1 MYVLM
6 LGSFYKKNLL
16 NFLAKID
23 RGTVTINDDFSSTYG
38 KGEPKV
44 TIEVVSPRFYRRT
57 ILGGDL
63 GFAESYAK
71 GEWFTDN
78 LTDLITILIL
88 NKENLAGLDVKWS
101 FLTKIFAKIGHWR
114 RRNTISGSKKNIQ
127 EHYDLSNEMFM
138 TFLDKTMTY
147 SCGFFENEN
156 DSLYQSQIN
165 KIDKIIEKADMK
177 SEHHILE
184 IGSGWGALARRAV
197 EKTGCKVTTITLS
210 NRQYDYVNKMIQEE
224 NLTNNIDIQ
233 LIDFRNIKGVYDRI
247 VSVEMIEAIGYDL
260 FNSYFKKIEELMKPE
275 GTAVI
280 QAITYP
286 DEGYET
292 YRKGCDFIQ
301 KFIFPGSLL
310 PSIGAMESSINLT
323 ELKLDN
329 IEKIGSH
336 YATTLNIWNQ
346 NFNKNIEQIKEM
358 GFDQYFI
365 NLWNYYFSYCE
376 AGFANNT
383 IDDVQL
389 VVKGG
394 TANA

>member
-1 MYVLM
+1 M
-6 LGSFYKKNLL
+6 LGSFYKRNLL
-16 NFLAKID
+16 KFLAKIQK
-23 RGTVTINDDFSSTYG
+23 GTITINDDVSQTFGSG
-38 KGEPKV
+38 KPTV
-44 TIEVVSPRFYRRT
+44 TIEVVSPKFYKRT

-71 GEWFTDN
+71 SEWFTDN
-78 LTDLITILIL
+78 LTGLITILIL
-88 NKENLAGLDVKWS
+88 NKDNLSGLDVKWS
-101 FLTKIFAKIGHWR
+101 FVTKLFAKLGHWR
-114 RRNTISGSKKNIQ
+114 RKNTLSGSKRNIQ

-147 SCGFFENEN
+147 SCGFFNNET

-165 KIDKIIEKADMK
+165 KIDKILDKANIQTDN
-177 SEHHILE
+177 HILE
-184 IGSGWGALARRAV
+184 IGSGWGALAKRAV
-197 EKTGCKVTTITLS
+197 ERTGCKVTTITLS
-210 NRQYDYVNKMIQEE
+210 ERQYEYVKTLIEDE
-224 NLTNNIDIQ
+224 GLKDNIDIK
-233 LIDFRNIKGVYDRI
+233 LVDFRNIEGSYDRI
-247 VSVEMIEAIGYDL
+247 ISVEMIEAIGFEL
-260 FNSYFKKIEELMKPE
+260 FNPYFSRIEALMKPG

-286 DEGYET
+286 DENYET

-310 PSIGAMESSINLT
+310 PSVASMKNSINLT
-323 ELKLDN
+323 DLKLED
-329 IEKIGSH
+329 IEEIGSH
-336 YATTLNIWNQ
+336 YATTLNLWNKNFNQ
-346 NFNKNIEQIKEM
+346 NIDEIKKM

-389 VVKGG
+389 VMKGG
-394 TANA
+394 KANA

>member
-1 MYVLM
+1 MM
-6 LGSFYKKNLL
+6 LGSFYKRNLL
-16 NFLAKID
+16 KFLAKIKK
-23 RGTVTINDDFSSTYG
+23 GTITINDDFSQTFG
-38 KGEPKV
+38 AGEPKV

-71 GEWFTDN
+71 SEWFTDN

-88 NKENLAGLDVKWS
+88 NKDNLSGLDVKWS
-101 FLTKIFAKIGHWR
+101 FVTKLFAKLGHWR
-114 RRNTISGSKKNIQ
+114 RKNTLSGSKKNIQ

-138 TFLDKTMTY
+138 TFLDETMTY
-147 SCGFFENEN
+147 SCGFFESET

-165 KIDKIIEKADMK
+165 KIDKILDKANIQ
-177 SEHHILE
+177 ENNHILE
-184 IGSGWGALARRAV
+184 IGSGWGALAKRAV
-197 EKTGCKVTTITLS
+197 ERTGCKVTTITLS
-210 NRQYDYVNKMIQEE
+210 ERQHDYVKKLIESE
-224 NLTNNIDIQ
+224 GLKDNIDIK
-233 LIDFRNIKGVYDRI
+233 LIDFRKIEGSYDRI
-247 VSVEMIEAIGYDL
+247 ISVEMIEAIGFEL
-260 FNSYFKKIEELMKPE
+260 FNPYFSRIEELMKPD

-286 DEGYET
+286 DENYET

-310 PSIGAMESSINLT
+310 PSVASMENSINLT
-323 ELKLDN
+323 NLKLDD
-329 IEKIGSH
+329 IERIGPH
-336 YATTLNIWNQ
+336 YATTLNLWNKNFNQ
-346 NFNKNIEQIKEM
+346 NLDKIKEM

-376 AGFANNT
+376 AGFTNNT

-389 VVKGG
+389 VMRGG
-394 TANA
+394 KANA